1 MLFFACWQ
9 DQLPGNQLKLL
20 EVIGQEITQ
29 HTSRYNLA
37 YCCYFVQMKQMRHNV
52 SFRGSG

>member
-29 HTSRYNLA
+29 HTSRYKLA